1 MGAHTIVLFRV
12 WRGKVNQG
20 GLDGITINKYL
31 GQLGL
36 QEFCRKFFKYVKGK
50 IENFKTT
57 YSGKMLVF
65 LKVLSR
71 MAMLA

>member
-1 MGAHTIVLFRV
+1 MGAHTMVLFGGGRLT
-12 WRGKVNQG
+12 RGIWMGQV
-20 GLDGITINKYL
+20 L

-36 QEFCRKFFKYVKGK
+36 QVFCRKFFKNVRQKENVK
-50 IENFKTT
+50 TA

-71 MAMLA
+71 MALLA